1 MTATAPKQLVLR
13 AYQVGFG
20 DCFLLRFEYT
30 RGRPRHV
37 LVDFGSTKGGADPVA
52 IANDIAEVC
61 EGKLDMVVATHR
73 HKDHISGFA
82 TKANGKGSG
91 DIIRAL
97 EPDYVIQPWTEH
109 PDAKKD
115 ARSAPNSA
123 AARMR
128 LYGAALEQ
136 LHQAAGIS
144 AAVADAFS
152 HAHMFDR
159 SLLAELAFIG
169 EDNLANKPAVE
180 NLMTMAS
187 SRKRQLYVSH
197 ARRKL
202 ALGTAL
208 PGVDVRVLGPPT
220 LEQTDT
226 ISKQRSRDADEFWHL
241 LQAGPFAAPRV
252 QGTRLAPLFPGWIQ
266 KGDPSWVRWTRRA
279 LRELSVERVL
289 SIVRELD
296 KAMNNTSVVLLM
308 QAGKKKLLFPGDAQI
323 ENWEYA
329 LGQAWVRKLLA
340 GVDLYKVGHHGSL
353 NATPKS
359 LFELFDK
366 RASKLDDPDACMT
379 SVMSTKPGVHGS
391 TSRNTE
397 VPRRK
402 LADEL
407 EAETHL
413 FRTDRLSKAKLCEII
428 EIPLR

>member
-1 MTATAPKQLVLR
+1 MTTTAPKNLVLR

-30 RGRPRHV
+30 RGRARHV
-37 LVDFGSTKGGADPVA
+37 LIDFGSTKGGADPLK

-61 EGKLDMVVATHR
+61 EGKLDVVVATHR

-82 TKANGKGSG
+82 TKKNGKGSG

-97 EPDYVIQPWTEH
+97 EPDIVIQPWTEH
-109 PDAKKD
+109 PDAKKN
-115 ARSAPNSA
+115 ATRAPTA
-123 AARMR
+123 QIARMR
-128 LYGAALEQ
+128 MYGAALQQ
-136 LHQAAGIS
+136 LHAAAAIS
-144 AAVADAFS
+144 TAVAGAFS
-152 HAHMFDR
+152 HARTLDR
-159 SLLAELAFIG
+159 SLLEELRFIG
-169 EDNLANKPAVE
+169 DDNIANASAVE
-180 NLMTMAS
+180 NLMSMAA
-187 SRKRQLYVSH
+187 KKQLYVSH
-197 ARRKL
+197 AKKKL
-202 ALGTAL
+202 ALATVL

-226 ISKQRSRDADEFWHL
+226 IAKQRTKDADEFWHL
-241 LQAGPFAAPRV
+241 LQAGPFSAPRIEDSK
-252 QGTRLAPLFPGWIQ
+252 LAPLFPEFVL
-266 KGDPSWVRWTRRA
+266 KGDPPWVRWTRRR
-279 LRELSVERVL
+279 LRQLSVERVL

-329 LGQAWVRKLLA
+329 LQQPWVRKLLA

-359 LFELFDK
+359 LFELFEK
-366 RASKLDDPDACMT
+366 RASQTDDPDACMT

-391 TSRNTE
+391 TSRKTE
-397 VPRRK
+397 VPRRT

-407 EAETHL
+407 EVETHL
-413 FRTDRLSKAKLCEII
+413 HRTDKLPKKQLCEVV